1 MMSAAKAT
9 DTPPAATGP
18 AGPAPTPPLSAD
30 LIPYISD
37 PSVSLLLT
45 RVAGVGGVVRD
56 GIWEQGTVR
65 LNVIEVFRGD
75 RFRAGDTVE
84 VPFIRM
90 ASQELRPHN
99 AENNWNNLDLSTGA
113 LMIVACRPAAPAGA
127 TNLAAPAVAATRP
140 IEPVAWVALAAIA
153 LAAPNDPAVGDVR
166 RAVQIEALPP
176 DHRPQPLQDALI
188 DSKELLRRYA
198 IHAIAARHVVPRAVA
213 VDMLDNAINSPRTD
227 RDDKLVLAEPLAT
240 EDLFRAPPAVDP
252 VNVHVVSVLA
262 HGLVT
267 EPDPERR
274 MMWVKFLS
282 SRVMQEFSEDP
293 KADHAARQE
302 LVRSVRTP
310 PPKQV
315 LGMLLAQAEHGSP
328 AEQELTRDLS
338 KVWHEAAA
346 ATRD

>member
-1 MMSAAKAT
+1 MCAAKAT

-18 AGPAPTPPLSAD
+18 AGPTATALAGD
-30 LIPYISD
+30 LVRFIPD
-37 PSVSLLLT
+37 PSVWLFLA
-45 RVAGVGGVVRD
+45 RVVGMTSAAQEGGVS
-56 GIWEQGTVR
+56 ELGTVR
-65 LNVIEVFRGD
+65 LSVLEVFRGD
-75 RFRAGDTVE
+75 RVRAGETVT
-84 VPFIRM
+84 VPFIRII
-90 ASQELRPHN
+90 SEELRARNP
-99 AENNWNNLDLSTGA
+99 ENNWNNLDLSTGA
-113 LMIVACRPAAPAGA
+113 LMIVACRPAGPPPA
-127 TNLAAPAVAATRP
+127 TQPAAPATGPAAP
-140 IEPVAWVALAAIA
+140 ADLAALAAMPV
-153 LAAPNDPAVGDVR
+153 AAADDPVVGDVR
-166 RAVQIEALPP
+166 RAVRIEALPP
-176 DHRPQPLQDALI
+176 DDRAQPLQDALI

-198 IHAIAARHVVPRAVA
+198 INAIAARHVVPRAVA

-227 RDDKLVLAEPLAT
+227 RDDKLALAEPLAT

-267 EPDPERR
+267 ETDPERR

-346 ATRD
+346 AARD